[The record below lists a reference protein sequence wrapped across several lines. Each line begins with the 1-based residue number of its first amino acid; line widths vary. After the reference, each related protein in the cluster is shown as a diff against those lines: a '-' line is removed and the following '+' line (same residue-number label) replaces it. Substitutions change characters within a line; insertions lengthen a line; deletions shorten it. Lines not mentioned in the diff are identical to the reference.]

1 MGIETA
7 VFAAMTAISVASSM
21 NTAQSQAKA
30 ITANA
35 SSQATTLKTQ
45 GDLQATNQAKQ
56 TTYAASTQRTSFLS
70 SGLTLDGTAGKVIA
84 QTFNT
89 GLQDTQNIS
98 TQYQNNIN
106 NEVTQ
111 ANSQAKN
118 TIGAARSAAI
128 KQIAGSVAGASVSGS
143 MGSMFQTT
151 ADTGLSYLPESASFT
166 ANNIGFGNDAY
177 NALQLQDERIGGG
190 G

>member
-1 MGIETA
+1 MEVAFMALTA
-7 VFAAMTAISVASSM
+7 LSAANTM
-21 NTAQSQAKA
+21 NTARSQSKA
-30 ITANA
+30 IAANGSA
-35 SSQATTLKTQ
+35 EALAEKTQ

-89 GLQDTQNIS
+89 GLADTQNIS
-98 TQYQNNIN
+98 KNTQNTIN
-106 NEVTQ
+106 NTVSQ
-111 ANSQAKN
+111 ANSQSKN

-128 KQIAGSVAGASVSGS
+128 KQIAGSFAGASMGS
-143 MGSMFQTT
+143 MGSMFQTG

-166 ANNIGFGNDAY
+166 ANNLGFGNDAFS
-177 NALQLQDERIGGG
+177 ALDMKDMRAGV
-190 G
+190 